1 MSKAMLI
8 DTTRCI
14 GCRGCQTACKSWN
27 NLPAATTATFS
38 ETWSNP
44 RFLSSNDF
52 TRIIFREGDNPQ
64 GEVAWH
70 FVKRQC
76 MHCNDPA
83 CVSACPVAA
92 LIKLD
97 SGPVVYD
104 DSRCIGCRYCMMA
117 CPFQIPKFQW
127 EAAVPYIRKCT
138 FCADRQAAG
147 LQPACSTTCPTGALL
162 FGDREALVAEGW
174 KRIRLHPERYH
185 RDLYGEKIAGGT
197 AKLYLTGLSFEA
209 LGLDHRGFRTDLS
222 QTPQGVHGREWM
234 AKVPF
239 VALAMGGLTLGL
251 YTLNKRRAE
260 VAALKSQE
268 KPESKEA

>member
-1 MSKAMLI
+1 MLI

-14 GCRGCQTACKSWN
+14 GCRACQTACKSWN
-27 NLPAATTATFS
+27 QLSAVPTTFS
-38 ETWSNP
+38 ESGSNP
-44 RFLSSNDF
+44 RFLSSHDF
-52 TRIIFREGDNPQ
+52 TRIIFREDLHPDGTV
-64 GEVAWH
+64 GWH

-83 CVSACPVAA
+83 CASACPVGA
-92 LIKLD
+92 LIKLE

-147 LQPACSTTCPTGALL
+147 LQPACSATCPTGALL
-162 FGDREALVAEGW
+162 FGDRQELLAEGW
-174 KRIRLHPERYH
+174 NRIRQHPESYH
-185 RDLYGEKIAGGT
+185 REVYGEKIAGGT
-197 AKLYLTGLSFEA
+197 AKLYLTTHGFEA
-209 LGLDHRGFRTDLS
+209 LELHHRGFRTDLS
-222 QTPQGVHGREWM
+222 ETPQGVHGREWM

-239 VALAMGGLTLGL
+239 VALAMGSLTLGL
-251 YTLNKRRAE
+251 YTLNKRRAA
-260 VAALKSQE
+260 VAAHAAQE
-268 KPESKEA
+268 TQHRKEA